1 MKVTL
6 TFNEQRR
13 AAYRQQ
19 GLWGDASLADYW
31 QQTARAMPDK
41 IAVVDNHGATYTY
54 SALDHAASCLAN
66 WMLAKGIESGD
77 RIAFQLPGWCEFTVI
92 YLACLKTGAVS
103 VPLLPSWREAELVWV
118 LNKCQAKMF
127 FAPTLFKQTRPVDLI
142 LPLQNQLPQ
151 LQQIVGVDKL
161 APATSSLS
169 LSQILADNTPLTT
182 AITTHGDELAAV
194 LFTSGT
200 EGLPKGVML
209 THNNILA
216 SERAYCARLNLTWQ
230 DVFMMPAPL
239 GHATGFLHG
248 VTAPFLIGARS
259 VLLDI
264 FTPDACLALLEQQR
278 CTCMLGATPFVYDLL
293 NLLEKQPAD
302 LSALRF
308 FLCGGTTI
316 PKKVAREC
324 QQRGIKLLSVYG
336 STESSPHAV
345 VNLDDP
351 LPRFMHTDGYA
362 AAGVEIK
369 VVDDARKTYGSTESS
384 PHAVVNL
391 DDPLPR
397 FMHTDGYAAAGV
409 EIKVVDDARKTL
421 PPGCEG
427 EEASR
432 GPNVFMG
439 YFDEPELTARA
450 LDEEGWYYSGDL
462 CRMDEAGYIKITG
475 RKKDIIVRGGEN
487 ISSREVE
494 DILLQHP
501 KIHDACVVAM
511 PDERLGERSCAY
523 VVLKAPHHS
532 LSLEE
537 VVAFFSRKRVAKYKY
552 PEHIVVIE
560 KLPRTVSGKIQ
571 KFLLRKDI
579 MRRLT
584 QDVCEEIE

>member
-41 IAVVDNHGATYTY
+41 IAVVDNHGASYTY

-92 YLACLKTGAVS
+92 YLTCLKTGAVS

-169 LSQILADNTPLTT
+169 LSQIIADNIPLTT

-293 NLLEKQPAD
+293 NVLEKQPAD

-324 QQRGIKLLSVYG
+324 QQLGIKLLSVYG

-351 LPRFMHTDGYA
+351 L
-362 AAGVEIK
+362 
-369 VVDDARKTYGSTESS
+369 S
-384 PHAVVNL
+384 
-391 DDPLPR
+391 R

-511 PDERLGERSCAY
+511 SDERLGERSCAY

-560 KLPRTVSGKIQ
+560 KLPRTTSGKIQ

>member
-41 IAVVDNHGATYTY
+41 IAVVDNHGASYTY

-92 YLACLKTGAVS
+92 YLACLKIGAVS

-169 LSQILADNTPLTT
+169 LSQIIADNTPLTT
-182 AITTHGDELAAV
+182 AITVHGDELAAV

-209 THNNILA
+209 THNNILV

-351 LPRFMHTDGYA
+351 L
-362 AAGVEIK
+362 
-369 VVDDARKTYGSTESS
+369 S
-384 PHAVVNL
+384 
-391 DDPLPR
+391 R

-560 KLPRTVSGKIQ
+560 KLPRTASGKIQ

>member
-41 IAVVDNHGATYTY
+41 IAVVDNHGASYTY
-54 SALDHAASCLAN
+54 SALDHTASCLAN

-92 YLACLKTGAVS
+92 YLACLKIGAVS

-169 LSQILADNTPLTT
+169 LSQIIADNTPLTT

-351 LPRFMHTDGYA
+351 L
-362 AAGVEIK
+362 
-369 VVDDARKTYGSTESS
+369 S
-384 PHAVVNL
+384 
-391 DDPLPR
+391 R

-537 VVAFFSRKRVAKYKY
+537 VVAFFSRKRIAKYKY

-560 KLPRTVSGKIQ
+560 KLPRTASGKIQ

>member
-1 MKVTL
+1 MHPTGPHLGPDVLFRESNMKVTL

-41 IAVVDNHGATYTY
+41 IAVVDNHGASYTY
-54 SALDHAASCLAN
+54 SALNHAASCLAN

-92 YLACLKTGAVS
+92 YLACLKIGAVS

-169 LSQILADNTPLTT
+169 LSQIIADNTPLTT

-216 SERAYCARLNLTWQ
+216 SERAYCVRLNLTWQ

-351 LPRFMHTDGYA
+351 L
-362 AAGVEIK
+362 
-369 VVDDARKTYGSTESS
+369 S
-384 PHAVVNL
+384 
-391 DDPLPR
+391 R

-560 KLPRTVSGKIQ
+560 KLPRTASGKIQ

>member
-41 IAVVDNHGATYTY
+41 IAVVDNHGASYTY

-92 YLACLKTGAVS
+92 YLACLKIGAVS

-169 LSQILADNTPLTT
+169 LSQIIADNTSLTT

-293 NLLEKQPAD
+293 NVLEKQPAD

-351 LPRFMHTDGYA
+351 L
-362 AAGVEIK
+362 
-369 VVDDARKTYGSTESS
+369 S
-384 PHAVVNL
+384 
-391 DDPLPR
+391 R

-432 GPNVFMG
+432 GPNMFMG

-511 PDERLGERSCAY
+511 SDERLGERSCAY

-560 KLPRTVSGKIQ
+560 KLPRTTSGKIQ

>member
-41 IAVVDNHGATYTY
+41 IAVVDNHGASYTY

-92 YLACLKTGAVS
+92 YLACLKIGAVS

-169 LSQILADNTPLTT
+169 LSQIIADNTPLTM

-248 VTAPFLIGARS
+248 VTAPFLIGALS

-351 LPRFMHTDGYA
+351 L
-362 AAGVEIK
+362 
-369 VVDDARKTYGSTESS
+369 S
-384 PHAVVNL
+384 
-391 DDPLPR
+391 R

-511 PDERLGERSCAY
+511 SDERLGERSCAY

-560 KLPRTVSGKIQ
+560 KLPRTASGKIQ

>member
-41 IAVVDNHGATYTY
+41 IAVVDNHGASYTY

-92 YLACLKTGAVS
+92 YLACLKIGAVS

-161 APATSSLS
+161 APATSSFS
-169 LSQILADNTPLTT
+169 LSQIIADNTSLTT

-293 NLLEKQPAD
+293 NVLEKQPAD

-351 LPRFMHTDGYA
+351 L
-362 AAGVEIK
+362 
-369 VVDDARKTYGSTESS
+369 S
-384 PHAVVNL
+384 
-391 DDPLPR
+391 R

-511 PDERLGERSCAY
+511 SDERLGERSCAY

-560 KLPRTVSGKIQ
+560 KLPRTTSGKIQ

>member
-41 IAVVDNHGATYTY
+41 IAVVDNHGASYNY

-66 WMLAKGIESGD
+66 WMLAKGIKSGD

-92 YLACLKTGAVS
+92 YLACLKIGAVS

-169 LSQILADNTPLTT
+169 LSQIIADNTPLTT

-293 NLLEKQPAD
+293 NVLEKQPAD

-324 QQRGIKLLSVYG
+324 QQLGIKLLSVYG

-351 LPRFMHTDGYA
+351 L
-362 AAGVEIK
+362 
-369 VVDDARKTYGSTESS
+369 S
-384 PHAVVNL
+384 
-391 DDPLPR
+391 R

-560 KLPRTVSGKIQ
+560 KLPRTASGKIQ

>member
-41 IAVVDNHGATYTY
+41 IAVVDNHGASYTY

-92 YLACLKTGAVS
+92 YLACLKIGAVS

-169 LSQILADNTPLTT
+169 LSQIIADNTPLTT

-216 SERAYCARLNLTWQ
+216 SEWAYCARLNLTWQ

-351 LPRFMHTDGYA
+351 L
-362 AAGVEIK
+362 
-369 VVDDARKTYGSTESS
+369 S
-384 PHAVVNL
+384 
-391 DDPLPR
+391 R

-560 KLPRTVSGKIQ
+560 KLPRTASGKIQ

>member
-6 TFNEQRR
+6 KFNEQRR

-41 IAVVDNHGATYTY
+41 IAVVDNHGASYTY

-92 YLACLKTGAVS
+92 YLACLKIGAVS

-169 LSQILADNTPLTT
+169 LSQIIADNTPLTM

-351 LPRFMHTDGYA
+351 L
-362 AAGVEIK
+362 
-369 VVDDARKTYGSTESS
+369 S
-384 PHAVVNL
+384 
-391 DDPLPR
+391 R

-560 KLPRTVSGKIQ
+560 KLPRTASGKIQ

>member
-41 IAVVDNHGATYTY
+41 IAVVDNHGASYTY

-92 YLACLKTGAVS
+92 YLACLKIGAVS

-169 LSQILADNTPLTT
+169 LSQIIADNTPLTT

-216 SERAYCARLNLTWQ
+216 SERAYCTRLNLTWQ
-230 DVFMMPAPL
+230 DVFMMPAPR

-324 QQRGIKLLSVYG
+324 QQRSIKLLSVYG

-351 LPRFMHTDGYA
+351 L
-362 AAGVEIK
+362 
-369 VVDDARKTYGSTESS
+369 S
-384 PHAVVNL
+384 
-391 DDPLPR
+391 R

-462 CRMDEAGYIKITG
+462 CRMDEAGYIKITR

-487 ISSREVE
+487 ISSLEVE

-560 KLPRTVSGKIQ
+560 KLPRTASGKIQ

>member
-1 MKVTL
+1 MHPTGPHLGPDVLFRESNMKVTL

-41 IAVVDNHGATYTY
+41 IAVVDNHGASYTY

-92 YLACLKTGAVS
+92 YLACLKIGAVS

-169 LSQILADNTPLTT
+169 LSQIIADNTSLTT

-216 SERAYCARLNLTWQ
+216 SERAYCVRLNLTWQ

-278 CTCMLGATPFVYDLL
+278 CTYMLGATPFVYDLL
-293 NLLEKQPAD
+293 NVLEKQPAD

-324 QQRGIKLLSVYG
+324 QQLGIKLLSVYG

-351 LPRFMHTDGYA
+351 L
-362 AAGVEIK
+362 
-369 VVDDARKTYGSTESS
+369 S
-384 PHAVVNL
+384 
-391 DDPLPR
+391 R

-560 KLPRTVSGKIQ
+560 KLPRTASGKIQ

>member
-41 IAVVDNHGATYTY
+41 IAVVDNHGASYTY

-92 YLACLKTGAVS
+92 YLACLKIGAVS

-169 LSQILADNTPLTT
+169 LSQIIADNTSLTT

-200 EGLPKGVML
+200 EGLPKDVML

-293 NLLEKQPAD
+293 NVLEKQPAD

-351 LPRFMHTDGYA
+351 L
-362 AAGVEIK
+362 
-369 VVDDARKTYGSTESS
+369 S
-384 PHAVVNL
+384 
-391 DDPLPR
+391 R

-560 KLPRTVSGKIQ
+560 KLPRTASGKIQ

>member
-41 IAVVDNHGATYTY
+41 IAVVDNHGASYTY

-92 YLACLKTGAVS
+92 YLACLKIGAVS

-151 LQQIVGVDKL
+151 LQQLVGVDKL
-161 APATSSLS
+161 APATSALS
-169 LSQILADNTPLTT
+169 LSQIIADNTPLTT
-182 AITTHGDELAAV
+182 AITVHGDELAAV

-351 LPRFMHTDGYA
+351 L
-362 AAGVEIK
+362 
-369 VVDDARKTYGSTESS
+369 S
-384 PHAVVNL
+384 
-391 DDPLPR
+391 R

-462 CRMDEAGYIKITG
+462 CCMDEAGYIKITG

-560 KLPRTVSGKIQ
+560 KLPRTASGKIQ

-579 MRRLT
+579 MRILT

>member
-41 IAVVDNHGATYTY
+41 IAVVDNHGASYTY

-92 YLACLKTGAVS
+92 YLACLKIGAVS

-161 APATSSLS
+161 APATSALS
-169 LSQILADNTPLTT
+169 LSQIIADNTPLTT
-182 AITTHGDELAAV
+182 AITVHGDELAAV

-293 NLLEKQPAD
+293 NVLEKQPAD

-324 QQRGIKLLSVYG
+324 QQLGIKLLSVYG

-351 LPRFMHTDGYA
+351 L
-362 AAGVEIK
+362 
-369 VVDDARKTYGSTESS
+369 S
-384 PHAVVNL
+384 
-391 DDPLPR
+391 R

-475 RKKDIIVRGGEN
+475 RKKDSIVRGGEN

-560 KLPRTVSGKIQ
+560 KLPRTASGKIQ

>member
-103 VPLLPSWREAELVWV
+103 VPLLPSCREAELVWV

-161 APATSSLS
+161 APATSALS
-169 LSQILADNTPLTT
+169 LSQIIADNTPLTT
-182 AITTHGDELAAV
+182 AITVHGDELAAV

-264 FTPDACLALLEQQR
+264 FTPAACLALLEQQR

-351 LPRFMHTDGYA
+351 LSRF
-362 AAGVEIK
+362 I
-369 VVDDARKTYGSTESS
+369 
-384 PHAVVNL
+384 
-391 DDPLPR
+391 
-397 FMHTDGYAAAGV
+397 HTDGYAAAGV

-532 LSLEE
+532 LSLED

-560 KLPRTVSGKIQ
+560 KLPRTASGKIQ

>member
-1 MKVTL
+1 MHPTGPHLGPDVLFRESNMKVTL

-41 IAVVDNHGATYTY
+41 IAVVDNHGASYTY

-92 YLACLKTGAVS
+92 YLACLKIGAVS

-169 LSQILADNTPLTT
+169 LSQIIADNTSLTT

-293 NLLEKQPAD
+293 NVLEKQPAD

-351 LPRFMHTDGYA
+351 L
-362 AAGVEIK
+362 
-369 VVDDARKTYGSTESS
+369 S
-384 PHAVVNL
+384 
-391 DDPLPR
+391 R

-421 PPGCEG
+421 PPSCEG

-487 ISSREVE
+487 ISSREVD

-511 PDERLGERSCAY
+511 SDERLGERSCAY

-560 KLPRTVSGKIQ
+560 KLPRTTSGKIQ

>member
-92 YLACLKTGAVS
+92 YLACLKIGAVS

-169 LSQILADNTPLTT
+169 LSQIIADNIPLTT

-216 SERAYCARLNLTWQ
+216 SERAYCARLNLTWL

-324 QQRGIKLLSVYG
+324 QQLGIKLLSVYG

-351 LPRFMHTDGYA
+351 LSRFMHTDGYA

-369 VVDDARKTYGSTESS
+369 VV
-384 PHAVVNL
+384 N
-391 DDPLPR
+391 
-397 FMHTDGYAAAGV
+397 
-409 EIKVVDDARKTL
+409 DARKTL

-511 PDERLGERSCAY
+511 SDERLGERSCAY

-560 KLPRTVSGKIQ
+560 KLPRTASGKIQ

-584 QDVCEEIE
+584 QDACEEIE

>member
-31 QQTARAMPDK
+31 QQAARAMPDK
-41 IAVVDNHGATYTY
+41 IAVVDNHGASYTY

-92 YLACLKTGAVS
+92 YLACLKIGAVS

-169 LSQILADNTPLTT
+169 LSQIIADNTPLTT

-351 LPRFMHTDGYA
+351 L
-362 AAGVEIK
+362 
-369 VVDDARKTYGSTESS
+369 S
-384 PHAVVNL
+384 
-391 DDPLPR
+391 R

-560 KLPRTVSGKIQ
+560 KLPRTASGKIQ

>member
-6 TFNEQRR
+6 TFNAQRR

-31 QQTARAMPDK
+31 RQTACAMPDK
-41 IAVVDNHGATYTY
+41 IAVVDNHGESYTY
-54 SALDHAASCLAN
+54 SALDHAANCLAS
-66 WMLAKGIESGD
+66 WLLANGIESGD

-92 YLACLKTGAVS
+92 YLACLKIGAVS

-169 LSQILADNTPLTT
+169 LSQIIADNPPLAVATSV
-182 AITTHGDELAAV
+182 HGDELAAV

-200 EGLPKGVML
+200 EGMPKGVML

-216 SERAYCARLNLTWQ
+216 SERAYCARLNLTWL

-264 FTPDACLALLEQQR
+264 FTPEACLSLLEQQR

-293 NLLEKQPAD
+293 NLLEKQPAV

-345 VNLDDP
+345 VNIDDP
-351 LPRFMHTDGYA
+351 L
-362 AAGVEIK
+362 
-369 VVDDARKTYGSTESS
+369 S
-384 PHAVVNL
+384 
-391 DDPLPR
+391 R

-532 LSLEE
+532 LSLED

-560 KLPRTVSGKIQ
+560 KLPRTASGKIQ

-579 MRRLT
+579 LQRLEQT
-584 QDVCEEIE
+584 CVEA

>member
-19 GLWGDASLADYW
+19 GLWDDASLADYW

-41 IAVVDNHGATYTY
+41 IAVVDNHGASYTY

-92 YLACLKTGAVS
+92 YLACLKIGAVS

-169 LSQILADNTPLTT
+169 LSQIIADNTPLTT

-351 LPRFMHTDGYA
+351 L
-362 AAGVEIK
+362 
-369 VVDDARKTYGSTESS
+369 S
-384 PHAVVNL
+384 
-391 DDPLPR
+391 R

-532 LSLEE
+532 LSLED

-552 PEHIVVIE
+552 PEHIVVIV
-560 KLPRTVSGKIQ
+560 KLPRTASGKIQ

>member
-41 IAVVDNHGATYTY
+41 IAVVDNHGASYTY

-92 YLACLKTGAVS
+92 YLACLKIGAVS

-169 LSQILADNTPLTT
+169 LSQIIADNTPLTT

-293 NLLEKQPAD
+293 NVLEKQPAD

-351 LPRFMHTDGYA
+351 L
-362 AAGVEIK
+362 
-369 VVDDARKTYGSTESS
+369 S
-384 PHAVVNL
+384 
-391 DDPLPR
+391 R

-560 KLPRTVSGKIQ
+560 KLPRTTSGKIQ

>member
-41 IAVVDNHGATYTY
+41 IAVVDNHGASYTY

-92 YLACLKTGAVS
+92 YLACLKIGAVS

-169 LSQILADNTPLTT
+169 LSQIIADNTPLTM

-351 LPRFMHTDGYA
+351 L
-362 AAGVEIK
+362 
-369 VVDDARKTYGSTESS
+369 S
-384 PHAVVNL
+384 
-391 DDPLPR
+391 R

-432 GPNVFMG
+432 GPNLFMG

-532 LSLEE
+532 LSLED

-560 KLPRTVSGKIQ
+560 KLPRTASGKIQ

>member
-41 IAVVDNHGATYTY
+41 IAVVDNHGASYTY

-92 YLACLKTGAVS
+92 YLACLKIGAVS

-118 LNKCQAKMF
+118 INKCQAKMF

-169 LSQILADNTPLTT
+169 LSQIIADNTSLTT

-293 NLLEKQPAD
+293 NVLEKQPAD

-351 LPRFMHTDGYA
+351 L
-362 AAGVEIK
+362 
-369 VVDDARKTYGSTESS
+369 S
-384 PHAVVNL
+384 
-391 DDPLPR
+391 R

-560 KLPRTVSGKIQ
+560 KLPRTASGKIQ

>member
-92 YLACLKTGAVS
+92 YLACLKIGAVS

-169 LSQILADNTPLTT
+169 LSQIIADNIPLTT

-216 SERAYCARLNLTWQ
+216 SERAYCARLNLTWL

-324 QQRGIKLLSVYG
+324 QQLGIKLLSVYG

-351 LPRFMHTDGYA
+351 LSRFMHTDGYA

-369 VVDDARKTYGSTESS
+369 VG
-384 PHAVVNL
+384 N
-391 DDPLPR
+391 
-397 FMHTDGYAAAGV
+397 
-409 EIKVVDDARKTL
+409 DARKTL

-560 KLPRTVSGKIQ
+560 KLPRTASGKIQ

-584 QDVCEEIE
+584 QDACEEIE

>member
-41 IAVVDNHGATYTY
+41 IAVVDNHGASYTY

-92 YLACLKTGAVS
+92 YLACLKIGAVS

-151 LQQIVGVDKL
+151 LHQLVGVDKL
-161 APATSSLS
+161 APATSALS
-169 LSQILADNTPLTT
+169 LSQIIADNTPLTT
-182 AITTHGDELAAV
+182 AITVHGDELAAV

-351 LPRFMHTDGYA
+351 L
-362 AAGVEIK
+362 
-369 VVDDARKTYGSTESS
+369 S
-384 PHAVVNL
+384 
-391 DDPLPR
+391 R

-462 CRMDEAGYIKITG
+462 CCMDEAGYIKITG

-560 KLPRTVSGKIQ
+560 KLPRTASGKIQ

>member
-41 IAVVDNHGATYTY
+41 IAVVDNHGASYTY
-54 SALDHAASCLAN
+54 SALDHAASYLAN

-92 YLACLKTGAVS
+92 YLACLKIGAVS

-151 LQQIVGVDKL
+151 LQQIVGMDKL

-169 LSQILADNTPLTT
+169 LSQIIADNTPLTT

-351 LPRFMHTDGYA
+351 L
-362 AAGVEIK
+362 
-369 VVDDARKTYGSTESS
+369 S
-384 PHAVVNL
+384 
-391 DDPLPR
+391 R

-560 KLPRTVSGKIQ
+560 KLPRTASGKIQ

>member
-41 IAVVDNHGATYTY
+41 IAVVDNHGASYTY

-92 YLACLKTGAVS
+92 YLACLKIGAVS

-169 LSQILADNTPLTT
+169 LSQIIADNTSLTT

-209 THNNILA
+209 TDNNILA

-293 NLLEKQPAD
+293 NVLEKQPAD

-351 LPRFMHTDGYA
+351 L
-362 AAGVEIK
+362 
-369 VVDDARKTYGSTESS
+369 S
-384 PHAVVNL
+384 
-391 DDPLPR
+391 R

-560 KLPRTVSGKIQ
+560 KLPRTASGKIQ

>member
-41 IAVVDNHGATYTY
+41 IAVVDNHGASYTY

-92 YLACLKTGAVS
+92 YLACLKIGAVS

-169 LSQILADNTPLTT
+169 LSQIIADNTSLTT

-293 NLLEKQPAD
+293 NALEKQPAD

-351 LPRFMHTDGYA
+351 L
-362 AAGVEIK
+362 
-369 VVDDARKTYGSTESS
+369 S
-384 PHAVVNL
+384 
-391 DDPLPR
+391 R

-511 PDERLGERSCAY
+511 SDERLGERSCAY

-560 KLPRTVSGKIQ
+560 KLPRTTSGKIQ

>member
-41 IAVVDNHGATYTY
+41 IAVVDNHGASYTY

-92 YLACLKTGAVS
+92 YLACLKIGAVS

-169 LSQILADNTPLTT
+169 LSQIIADNTPLTT

-351 LPRFMHTDGYA
+351 L
-362 AAGVEIK
+362 
-369 VVDDARKTYGSTESS
+369 S
-384 PHAVVNL
+384 
-391 DDPLPR
+391 R

-432 GPNVFMG
+432 GPNVFIG

-560 KLPRTVSGKIQ
+560 KLPRTASGKIQ

-584 QDVCEEIE
+584 QDICEEIE

>member
-41 IAVVDNHGATYTY
+41 IAVVDNHGASYTY
-54 SALDHAASCLAN
+54 SAFDHAASCLAN

-92 YLACLKTGAVS
+92 YLACLKIGAVS

-169 LSQILADNTPLTT
+169 LSQIIADNIPLTT

-216 SERAYCARLNLTWQ
+216 SERAYCARLNLTWL

-324 QQRGIKLLSVYG
+324 QQRSIKLLSVYG

-345 VNLDDP
+345 VNLDNS
-351 LPRFMHTDGYA
+351 L
-362 AAGVEIK
+362 
-369 VVDDARKTYGSTESS
+369 S
-384 PHAVVNL
+384 
-391 DDPLPR
+391 R

-537 VVAFFSRKRVAKYKY
+537 MAAFFSRKRVAKYKY

-560 KLPRTVSGKIQ
+560 KLPRTASDKIQ

-579 MRRLT
+579 IRRLT

>member
-41 IAVVDNHGATYTY
+41 IAVVDNHGASYTY

-92 YLACLKTGAVS
+92 YLACLKIGAVS

-169 LSQILADNTPLTT
+169 LSQIIADNTSLTT

-293 NLLEKQPAD
+293 NVLEKQPAD

-351 LPRFMHTDGYA
+351 L
-362 AAGVEIK
+362 
-369 VVDDARKTYGSTESS
+369 S
-384 PHAVVNL
+384 
-391 DDPLPR
+391 R

-511 PDERLGERSCAY
+511 SDERLGERSCAY

-537 VVAFFSRKRVAKYKY
+537 VVAFFSHKRVAKYKY

-560 KLPRTVSGKIQ
+560 KLPRTTSGKIQ

>member
-1 MKVTL
+1 MHPTGPHLGPDVLFRESNMKVTL

-41 IAVVDNHGATYTY
+41 IAVVDNHGASYTY
-54 SALDHAASCLAN
+54 SALNHAASCLAN

-92 YLACLKTGAVS
+92 YLACLKIGAVS

-169 LSQILADNTPLTT
+169 LSQIIADNTPLTT

-293 NLLEKQPAD
+293 NVLEKQPAD

-324 QQRGIKLLSVYG
+324 QQLGIKLLSVYG

-351 LPRFMHTDGYA
+351 L
-362 AAGVEIK
+362 
-369 VVDDARKTYGSTESS
+369 S
-384 PHAVVNL
+384 
-391 DDPLPR
+391 R

-537 VVAFFSRKRVAKYKY
+537 MVAFFSRKRVAKYKY

-560 KLPRTVSGKIQ
+560 KLPRTASGKIQ

>member
-1 MKVTL
+1 MHPTGPHLGPDVLFRESKMKVTL

-41 IAVVDNHGATYTY
+41 IAVVDNHGASYTY
-54 SALDHAASCLAN
+54 SAFDHAASCLAN

-92 YLACLKTGAVS
+92 YLACLKIGAVS

-169 LSQILADNTPLTT
+169 LSQIIADNTPLTT

-351 LPRFMHTDGYA
+351 L
-362 AAGVEIK
+362 
-369 VVDDARKTYGSTESS
+369 S
-384 PHAVVNL
+384 
-391 DDPLPR
+391 R

-560 KLPRTVSGKIQ
+560 KLPRTASGKIQ

>member
-41 IAVVDNHGATYTY
+41 IAVVDNHGASYTY

-92 YLACLKTGAVS
+92 YLACLKIGAVS

-169 LSQILADNTPLTT
+169 LSQIIADNTPLTT

-351 LPRFMHTDGYA
+351 L
-362 AAGVEIK
+362 
-369 VVDDARKTYGSTESS
+369 S
-384 PHAVVNL
+384 
-391 DDPLPR
+391 R

-523 VVLKAPHHS
+523 IVLKAPHHS

-560 KLPRTVSGKIQ
+560 KLPRTASGKIQ

>member
-41 IAVVDNHGATYTY
+41 IAVVDNHGASYTY
-54 SALDHAASCLAN
+54 SALNHAASCLAN

-92 YLACLKTGAVS
+92 YLACLKIGAVS

-169 LSQILADNTPLTT
+169 LSQIIADNTPLTT

-293 NLLEKQPAD
+293 NVLEKQPAD

-324 QQRGIKLLSVYG
+324 QQLGIKLLSVYG

-345 VNLDDP
+345 VNLNDP
-351 LPRFMHTDGYA
+351 L
-362 AAGVEIK
+362 
-369 VVDDARKTYGSTESS
+369 S
-384 PHAVVNL
+384 
-391 DDPLPR
+391 R

-560 KLPRTVSGKIQ
+560 KLPRTASGKIQ

>member
-41 IAVVDNHGATYTY
+41 IAVVDNHGASYNY

-92 YLACLKTGAVS
+92 YLACLKIGAVS

-169 LSQILADNTPLTT
+169 LSQIIADNTPLTT

-293 NLLEKQPAD
+293 NVLEKQPAD

-316 PKKVAREC
+316 PKKVAREF
-324 QQRGIKLLSVYG
+324 QQLGIKLLSVYG

-351 LPRFMHTDGYA
+351 L
-362 AAGVEIK
+362 
-369 VVDDARKTYGSTESS
+369 S
-384 PHAVVNL
+384 
-391 DDPLPR
+391 R

-560 KLPRTVSGKIQ
+560 KLPRTASGKIQ

>member
-41 IAVVDNHGATYTY
+41 IAVVDNHGASYTY

-92 YLACLKTGAVS
+92 YLACLKIGAVS

-351 LPRFMHTDGYA
+351 L
-362 AAGVEIK
+362 
-369 VVDDARKTYGSTESS
+369 S
-384 PHAVVNL
+384 
-391 DDPLPR
+391 R

-560 KLPRTVSGKIQ
+560 KLPRTASGKIQ

-584 QDVCEEIE
+584 QDVSEEIE